1 MTTSYRKSRKKIVI
15 YGAPG
20 SGKTRLARRL
30 AKKYGIPH
38 IEADALRK
46 IAQRGKTPVR
56 SPFLFLPTTEA
67 YQAIGK
73 RTKENVITGLLNVR
87 NALHPTIAKQLEK
100 YRRGFVLEAAFLDP
114 KKLMK
119 KGDHILLVAPPL
131 REHRKQFFVHRKND
145 AFHRAQFRNA
155 RVIQQ
160 YLISEAREL
169 GIPITRNGN
178 RI

>member
-1 MTTSYRKSRKKIVI
+1 MNHSKKFII
-15 YGAPG
+15 YGVPG
-20 SGKTRLARRL
+20 SGKTTLARRL
-30 AKKYGIPH
+30 AKKFDIPH
-38 IEADALRK
+38 IEADAFRT
-46 IAQRGKTPVR
+46 IAQKGKILPK
-56 SPFLFLPTTEA
+56 SPFHFLATTEA

-73 RTKENVITGLLNVR
+73 RTKENIIAGLLNVR
-87 NALHPTIAKQLEK
+87 KALHPTIAKQLKK

-119 KGDHILLVAPPL
+119 ADHVLLVAPPL
-131 REHRKQFFVHRKND
+131 REHRRQFFVHRKND

-160 YLISEAREL
+160 FLIAEARQL